1 MKDLSS
7 AQGQRVRTIAVIGLG
22 YVGLPTAAM
31 FAKAGFSVTGVDID
45 GRVVDAV
52 NHGEVLI
59 FEPGLPEAVREQV
72 AAGNLK
78 AARRAPEADVFIIAV
93 PTPFRHDG
101 MHTPDVSYIES
112 AVRGIAPV
120 LGKGKL
126 IILES
131 TSPVGTTRHI
141 IEVLRSA
148 RPDLTLPGA
157 GGESGDIDFA
167 YSPERVIP
175 GKTMEELISNDRVIG
190 GVTACAGRRAH
201 DLYKSFVTGTC
212 HITDDKTAEMVKL
225 AENTFRDINIALA
238 NEFSIL
244 CDRFGID
251 VREMIELANQH
262 PRVSILQPGAGV
274 GGHCISVDPW
284 FLVSGAPD
292 LARLIR
298 TARETNDFKP
308 LYVYRLV
315 EEAAAKLP
323 GARIACLGLS
333 YKPDIDDFRESPA
346 LDIALRVNA
355 RWPGRVVAVDPY
367 GAVLPERDPRG
378 GALAMSD
385 YETALAQSDIV
396 VSLVPHSAFRGL
408 ARPEGKT
415 LIDVVGLWGETG
427 ATRA

>member
-1 MKDLSS
+1 MNSTLSTAADTS
-7 AQGQRVRTIAVIGLG
+7 EIRTVAVVGLG

-31 FAKAGFSVTGVDID
+31 FAKAGFFVTGVDID
-45 GRVVDAV
+45 SRVVDAV
-52 NHGEVLI
+52 NRGEVLI
-59 FEPGLPEAVREQV
+59 FEPGLPEAVHEQ
-72 AAGNLK
+72 LK
-78 AARRAPEADVFIIAV
+78 SGRLSASRNAPIADAYVIAV

-101 MHTPDVSYIES
+101 MHTPDIGYIES
-112 AVRGIAPV
+112 AVRGIASV
-120 LGKGKL
+120 LAKGTL

-141 IEVLRSA
+141 INVLRSV
-148 RPDLTLPGA
+148 RPDLNLPQNQS
-157 GGESGDIDFA
+157 EGDIDFA

-175 GKTMEELISNDRVIG
+175 GKTMQELVSNDRVIG
-190 GVTACAGRRAH
+190 GVTPRAGKRAR
-201 DLYKSFVTGTC
+201 DLYKSFVRGEC
-212 HITDDKTAEMVKL
+212 HVTDDKTAEMVKL
-225 AENTFRDINIALA
+225 AENTFRDVNIALA

-298 TARETNDFKP
+298 TARETNDYKP
-308 LYVYRLV
+308 LYVYHLV
-315 EEAAAKLP
+315 EEAVEKKP
-323 GARIACLGLS
+323 NARVACLGLS

-346 LDIALRVNA
+346 LDIALRLNA

-367 GAVLPERDPRG
+367 GSVLPERDHRG
-378 GALAMSD
+378 GALTIVDYDAALEHSD
-385 YETALAQSDIV
+385 VI
-396 VSLVPHSAFRGL
+396 VSLVPHSEFRKL
-408 ARPEGKT
+408 PKPEHKVV
-415 LIDVVGLWGETG
+415 IDAVGLW
-427 ATRA
+427 RNKK